1 MSSVLSLRLSFIKQS
16 DRFTYR
22 EEHTL
27 ALPHHSTTAE
37 ESDEEQYRPEHYQQV
52 SHVQQLSHLLRCI
65 INFFY

>member
-1 MSSVLSLRLSFIKQS
+1 MLSLILTFIKQS
-16 DRFTYR
+16 YRLTYH

-27 ALPHHSTTAE
+27 ALSHDTTTAE
-37 ESDEEQYRPEHYQQV
+37 ESNEEQYRPQHYQQV

>member
-1 MSSVLSLRLSFIKQS
+1 MSSMLSLRLSFIKQS
-16 DRFTYR
+16 YRFTYR

-27 ALPHHSTTAE
+27 ALPHDSTTAE